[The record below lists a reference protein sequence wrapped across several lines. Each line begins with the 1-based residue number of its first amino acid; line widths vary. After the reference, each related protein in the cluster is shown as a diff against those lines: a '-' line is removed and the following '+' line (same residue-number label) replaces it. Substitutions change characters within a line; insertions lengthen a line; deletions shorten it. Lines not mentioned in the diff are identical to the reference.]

1 MSNKKKNHGTKIIV
15 TILSIVAILFIV
27 IIIAAACMIISNNA
41 KNRATDEK
49 LVIQETENTD
59 FDEEKYLSMFD
70 ENKKD
75 NSQISSE
82 DNFTFKVPVVTKAS
96 GLNPFENLTAMD
108 TYARNTPESFLGT
121 VHFAY
126 GKYEVNTD
134 EFRQVMTTLDPKQL
148 ETTWFIIEGHTDTTS
163 EWEFNKDLS
172 EKRADAVKK
181 MIIHLYGVDE
191 SRIMTAGYSWDRLA
205 VKPEVTKEDKAAN
218 RRTEISCFR
227 YE

>member
-1 MSNKKKNHGTKIIV
+1 MSNKKKNNGTKILV

-27 IIIAAACMIISNNA
+27 IIIAAAAMIISNNA
-41 KNRATDEK
+41 KNRATQEE
-49 LVIQETENTD
+49 LVIQEVENTD
-59 FDEEKYLSMFD
+59 FDEEKYLSIFD
-70 ENKKD
+70 KNTED
-75 NSQISSE
+75 NSQTNLE
-82 DNFTFKVPVVTKAS
+82 ENFAFKVPVITKNS
-96 GLNPFENLTAMD
+96 GLNPFESLTAMD
-108 TYARNTPESFLGT
+108 TYARNTPDAFLGT

-148 ETTWFIIEGHTDTTS
+148 ETTYFIVEGHTDTTS
-163 EWEFNKDLS
+163 EWDFNKDLS

-191 SRIMTAGYSWDRLA
+191 SRIKTAGYSWDRLA

>member
-49 LVIQETENTD
+49 LVIKETENTD

-70 ENKKD
+70 ESIKD